1 MTGFLSKRVKNGTFD
16 DALEMCNN
24 ALLTPKIC
32 EADEISVMLR
42 RIATE
47 WEVQLLKSNY
57 TSQYYQASV
66 WYHTFW
72 TGLKRFNETSFIDEN
87 SNFLD
92 HYACNK
98 ELPGN
103 TTRELDAQLK
113 RETEWQML
121 FPSEMT
127 AVLIESTVGNSTGVE
142 IKWTNTKAG
151 TFSDL

>member
-1 MTGFLSKRVKNGTFD
+1 
-16 DALEMCNN
+16 MCDN
-24 ALLTPKIC
+24 ALLTPQIC
-32 EADEISVMLR
+32 EVNETSVILREIVR
-42 RIATE
+42 D
-47 WEVQLLKSNY
+47 WEGQLLKSDY
-57 TSQYYQASV
+57 SSQYVKTAI

-92 HYACNK
+92 HYACNNA
-98 ELPGN
+98 LPDN
-103 TTRELDAQLK
+103 TTRNLDALKLK

-127 AVLIESTVGNSTGVE
+127 AVLIESTVANSTGMK

-151 TFSDL
+151 TIDKFQ